1 MIKMTDLL
9 DCCRELLN
17 TYLEYQKKE
26 YQRLP
31 WQEEVWQEIINHADR
46 GGIGLLEAPTAAGKT
61 EAAVMPYFAQHLI
74 DQWPIAPAMIY
85 VLPNK
90 TLIRKQYDRLKE
102 LADVVILKKRGRKTK
117 IFVHHDIGGITYDK
131 SFLIGDVIVTTLDCF
146 IYGYLGL
153 RSLGNR
159 ITIPAGLISTAY
171 IVMDEIHLYQDEYYY
186 TPNVL
191 NIMLQQLK
199 KLNVPLLLISATL
212 PSCLRK
218 KIFNSDELLDWNKEV
233 KTCSRGKVKIKTLEQ
248 TEIKKDF
255 IETLELSVKNNSK
268 VLIIVN
274 TIKRAIEV
282 FESLKKFYGISSET
296 KIQIELIHARLIE
309 KTRIER
315 EKSLSSAHII
325 VATQVAESGLDMEN
339 VQLLISEE
347 APPDVLIQRLGRCAR
362 RKCEAGTAYV
372 IKAHSDAPYPPV
384 LLERVEDLRSR
395 KEAFEEAL
403 SMLDKAHDLID
414 SRYDR
419 WEPKVSKKL
428 ENDLE
433 NLVKYVKEQLGLVR
447 VPREQRYVRPN
458 LYITLA
464 LLGKEV
470 KPNDHVKTEELIE
483 KTLNAEWRGEE
494 VRNYTFLKRLED
506 KKTLELEWDPERCAY
521 LVRSVSRIR
530 PLSIYVL
537 DSNCYKKYND
547 GYELGLVELS
557 EAD

>member
-1 MIKMTDLL
+1 MTDLV

-17 TYLEYQKKE
+17 AYLEYQKKK
-26 YQRLP
+26 YRRLS
-31 WQEEVWQEIINHADR
+31 WQEEVWQEIVKHADR

-61 EAAVMPYFAQHLI
+61 EAAVMPYFAQHLM
-74 DQWPIAPAMIY
+74 DKWSIAPAMIY

-102 LADVVILKKRGRKTK
+102 LADVVILKKREKKTK
-117 IFVHHDIGGITYDK
+117 IFIHHDIGGITYDK

-153 RSLGNR
+153 RSLGKR

-186 TPNVL
+186 TPQVL
-191 NIMLQQLK
+191 NIMLRQLK
-199 KLNVPLLLISATL
+199 KLNVPLLLISATI
-212 PSCLRK
+212 PSSLKK
-218 KIFNSDELLDWNKEV
+218 KIFNSDELLDWNKKV
-233 KTCSRGKVKIKTLEQ
+233 KTCSRGRVKIEALEQ

-255 IETLELSVKNNSK
+255 IEILELSLKNNSK

-274 TIKRAIEV
+274 TVKRAVEV
-282 FESLKKFYGISSET
+282 FESLKKFYGSSSGTEI
-296 KIQIELIHARLIE
+296 KIELIHSRLVE

-315 EKSLSSAHII
+315 ENSLSSAHIV

-362 RKCEAGTAYV
+362 REYETGTAYI
-372 IKAHSDAPYPPV
+372 IKARSDTPYPPI
-384 LLERVEDLRSR
+384 LLERVEDLHSR
-395 KEAFEEAL
+395 KKAFEEAL
-403 SMLDKAHDLID
+403 FMLDKARDLID
-414 SRYDR
+414 SRYDK

-428 ENDLE
+428 EDDLE
-433 NLVKYVKEQLGLVR
+433 NLVKYIEGQLGLVR
-447 VPREQRYVRPN
+447 VPKHQYVRPN

-464 LLGKEV
+464 LLEKEV
-470 KPNDHVKTEELIE
+470 KPNDHIKTEELIE
-483 KTLNAEWRGEE
+483 KTFNVEWRGKEA
-494 VRNYTFLKRLED
+494 RNYAFLKRLED
-506 KKTLELEWDPERCAY
+506 KRVLELEWDPEESMY
-521 LVRSVSRIR
+521 LVRSVDRIH

-537 DSNCYKKYND
+537 DPDYYEKYKD
-547 GYELGLVELS
+547 GYELGLVKLGET
-557 EAD
+557 D